1 MSIEKKTYTLEI
13 AGKQMKVEMGKFANL
28 ANASAMVT
36 YEETTVLTAVTDSGP
51 KPHLGFFPLS
61 VNYEEKM
68 YAAGKIPGG
77 YLKREGRPSENATL
91 ISRVID
97 RSLRPLF
104 PDGFANEV
112 QVVSTVMAIDGEAPA
127 DMAALIGAS
136 ISLSVSDIPFEKP
149 IAGVRIGY
157 VNEEFVIN
165 PSEALLEESTMDLVV
180 AGTKDA
186 VVMVEAGAEMVPDQI
201 MLEAILFAHEEIKK
215 IVTFIE
221 GIVEEIGLEK
231 VVFETEAIDKNFYNE
246 IYEEMSDGIDKAM
259 RIQDKHDRS
268 VMLDKIKDDMNA
280 KYKEILE
287 EDDENLKLIGE
298 AHKDLQ
304 KESVRNMIINEGVRP
319 DGRAFDEIRPLSSDV
334 GIVPRVHGTGLF
346 QRGLTQVLS
355 LLTLGAAGEGKRLD
369 GLEAMDQK
377 RYMHHYNFPPYSVG
391 ETGRMFVNRRAIGHG
406 ALGERALLPVLPS
419 EEDFPYSI
427 RIVSEVL
434 TCNGSSS
441 QASICGSTLALL
453 DAGVPITDS
462 VAGIA
467 MGLIK
472 EGDDIAVLTDIQ
484 GIEDFYGNMDFKV
497 AGTREGVTALQM
509 DIKMEGLSKAIL
521 EEALTA
527 GKKARN
533 KVLDNMAE
541 VISKPRE
548 ELSKYAPRIFSIK
561 IDPDKIGKV
570 IGPGGKTITK
580 ITTEN
585 NVKMDIDDDGTI
597 LITAADKESGEN
609 ALAEVELIVQEA
621 EVGKIY
627 IGTIKKIVNFGAFVE
642 ILPGTD
648 GLCHISQFTKTR
660 IKSVEEK
667 FEVGEEIFVKVIKI
681 DDRGR
686 IDLSRKE
693 ALKDKDMED
702 DKE

>member
-1 MSIEKKTYTLEI
+1 
-13 AGKQMKVEMGKFANL
+13 MKVEMGKFANL
-28 ANASAMVT
+28 ANAAAMVT

-149 IAGVRIGY
+149 LAGVRIGY
-157 VNEEFVIN
+157 VNDEFVIN
-165 PSEALLEESTMDLVV
+165 PSEALLDESKMDLVV

-215 IVTFIE
+215 IVAFIE
-221 GIVEEIGLEK
+221 GIVDEIGMEK
-231 VVFETEAIDKNFYNE
+231 VAFETPEIDEEFYNKVFE
-246 IYEEMSDGIDKAM
+246 EMADAVDKAM
-259 RIQDKHDRS
+259 RIQDKHDRN
-268 VMLDKIKDDMNA
+268 VMLDEIKDNMKA
-280 KYKEILE
+280 KYEEILE
-287 EDDENLKLIGE
+287 EDDENLKLIGK

-304 KESVRNMIINEGVRP
+304 KKSVRNMIINEGIRP

-355 LLTLGAAGEGKRLD
+355 LLTLGASGEGKRLD

-427 RIVSEVL
+427 RVVSEVL

-441 QASICGSTLALL
+441 QAS
-453 DAGVPITDS
+453 
-462 VAGIA
+462 
-467 MGLIK
+467 
-472 EGDDIAVLTDIQ
+472 
-484 GIEDFYGNMDFKV
+484 
-497 AGTREGVTALQM
+497 
-509 DIKMEGLSKAIL
+509 
-521 EEALTA
+521 
-527 GKKARN
+527 
-533 KVLDNMAE
+533 
-541 VISKPRE
+541 
-548 ELSKYAPRIFSIK
+548 
-561 IDPDKIGKV
+561 
-570 IGPGGKTITK
+570 
-580 ITTEN
+580 
-585 NVKMDIDDDGTI
+585 
-597 LITAADKESGEN
+597 
-609 ALAEVELIVQEA
+609 
-621 EVGKIY
+621 
-627 IGTIKKIVNFGAFVE
+627 
-642 ILPGTD
+642 
-648 GLCHISQFTKTR
+648 
-660 IKSVEEK
+660 
-667 FEVGEEIFVKVIKI
+667 
-681 DDRGR
+681 
-686 IDLSRKE
+686 
-693 ALKDKDMED
+693 
-702 DKE
+702 

>member
-1 MSIEKKTYTLEI
+1 MSIEKKTYTLDI
-13 AGKQMKVEMGKFANL
+13 AGKQMKIEMGKFANL

-165 PSEALLEESTMDLVV
+165 PSEALLEESKMDLVV

-231 VVFETEAIDKNFYNE
+231 VVFETEAIDEDFYNKV
-246 IYEEMSDGIDKAM
+246 YEEMSSDIDKAM
-259 RIQDKHDRS
+259 RINDKHDRN
-268 VMLDKIKDDMNA
+268 VLLDEIKDNIKA
-280 KYKEILE
+280 KYEEILG
-287 EDDENLKLIGE
+287 EDDENLKLISQ

-304 KESVRNMIINEGVRP
+304 KKSVRNMIINEGVRP

-334 GIVPRVHGTGLF
+334 SIVPRVHGTGLF

-419 EEDFPYSI
+419 AEDFPYSI
-427 RIVSEVL
+427 RVVSEVL

-453 DAGVPITDS
+453 DAGVPIKDS

-509 DIKMEGLSKAIL
+509 DIKMDGLSKAIL
-521 EEALTA
+521 EDALTA

-541 VISKPRE
+541 VISEPRE
-548 ELSKYAPRIFSIK
+548 ELSEYAPRIFSLK

-585 NVKMDIDDDGTI
+585 DVKIDIEDDGSI
-597 LITAADKESGEN
+597 LITANDKKSGEN

-648 GLCHISQFTKTR
+648 GLCHISQFTESR
-660 IKSVEEK
+660 IKSVEDK
-667 FEVGEEIFVKVIKI
+667 FEVGEEIFVKVIKV

-702 DKE
+702 TKK